1 MLENKKVK
9 NNLCEDVHM
18 SRLIASWYNAVG
30 DYYDGDFE
38 GWLESLGI
46 DQATIRDIVEMWQC
60 GKLEL
65 EKNAREYNKHHPVV
79 VDESDGEVYVRRET
93 MLEGIRRKIK
103 SIL

>member
-1 MLENKKVK
+1 MLENRKVK

-18 SRLIASWYNAVG
+18 SRLIASWQNAVG

-46 DQATIRDIVEMWQC
+46 DKQTIRDIVEMWQC

-65 EKNAREYNKHHPVV
+65 EKHAHEWNKQHPIVI
-79 VDESDGEVYVRRET
+79 DEDDGKIYIRKET
-93 MLEGIRRKIK
+93 WLEALRRKIK